1 MNLAHRGVDFIALV
15 LLTLH
20 WMPDTRQRTSAPS
33 NSHAPTSCSTTIYA
47 SPEADSELFVC
58 LSALQGFS
66 VPRTIDIELA
76 VAFAAI
82 DGMELDGEA
91 VLGISRDCSDG
102 S

>member
-1 MNLAHRGVDFIALV
+1 MNLAHRGVDFIASV
-15 LLTLH
+15 LLTLR
-20 WMPDTRQRTSAPS
+20 WMSDTRQHPSAPS
-33 NSHAPTSCSTTIYA
+33 NSHAPTSCSTTIHA

-58 LSALQGFS
+58 LSVLQGFS
-66 VPRTIDIELA
+66 VLRTIDIDLA
-76 VAFAAI
+76 VALAT